1 MAPSVM
7 SEPRTG
13 NSEAGAKVGNEAR
26 VSRQAASEAEDVRPL
41 KVETLK
47 ARIGASAYEVDPGEV
62 AAAMLRRPETRL
74 WLFAG
79 GRRSPG
85 ERPDH
90 AK

>member
-1 MAPSVM
+1 MAPAAM

-13 NSEAGAKVGNEAR
+13 N
-26 VSRQAASEAEDVRPL
+26 AAADVQDGQLMEDVRPL

-74 WLFAG
+74 WLSAVG
-79 GRRSPG
+79 LRRSRG
-85 ERPDH
+85 ERPDQ